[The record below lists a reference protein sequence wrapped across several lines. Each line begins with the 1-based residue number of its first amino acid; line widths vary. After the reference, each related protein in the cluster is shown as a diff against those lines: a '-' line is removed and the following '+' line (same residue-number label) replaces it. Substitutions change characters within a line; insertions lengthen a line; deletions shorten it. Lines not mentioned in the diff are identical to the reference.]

1 MKNIK
6 IYIKVFIAVL
16 FWSGTIF
23 AQMESNIKLNIVNQP
38 IWGPTGYDQA
48 DNYFIP
54 DIEVY
59 YNVSQQLFYTN
70 DEGTWVSSSSLPT
83 RYGNYDLY
91 KAHKVVLNDQAPWL
105 NNNIYRARYFSL
117 INIHGQKSIRDSKD
131 SKYFANV
138 NHPNHKNWVN
148 KQKHSKNVKPNNQ
161 DFSKLNN

>member
-6 IYIKVFIAVL
+6 IYIIISIAVL

-23 AQMESNIKLNIVNQP
+23 AQMETSVNLNIVNQP
-38 IWGPTGYDQA
+38 IWGPTGSDQA

-91 KAHKVVLNDQAPWL
+91 KAHKVVMNDHEPWL
-105 NNNIYRARYFSL
+105 DNDIYRVRYFS
-117 INIHGQKSIRDSKD
+117 
-131 SKYFANV
+131 
-138 NHPNHKNWVN
+138 
-148 KQKHSKNVKPNNQ
+148 
-161 DFSKLNN
+161 